1 MPKSRDHD
9 RAHQGEAAILQ
20 FGGSASGP
28 VNPPPPGSKKEY
40 RKRSTLKVNLGQRW
54 TQIMD
59 DIENEEYSW
68 AELVSSLTPAEL
80 ARGQLMDKNGN
91 FTGRPPTVVPR
102 AFFDACI
109 RELLKRGSELYKE
122 NYISAINAMTAIAN
136 DTNAKASDRIKAAEF
151 VIQRLEGKVPDKLE
165 VTVSDNPFAQMVEGA
180 IAEIQS
186 DATIANAQKY
196 ADRRA

>member
-20 FGGSASGP
+20 FGDSATGP
-28 VNPPPPGSKKEY
+28 VMVPPPGSKKEY
-40 RKRSTLKVNLGQRW
+40 RKRSTFKVNLGQRW

-186 DATIANAQKY
+186 DAAIANAQKY
-196 ADRRA
+196 ADRRG